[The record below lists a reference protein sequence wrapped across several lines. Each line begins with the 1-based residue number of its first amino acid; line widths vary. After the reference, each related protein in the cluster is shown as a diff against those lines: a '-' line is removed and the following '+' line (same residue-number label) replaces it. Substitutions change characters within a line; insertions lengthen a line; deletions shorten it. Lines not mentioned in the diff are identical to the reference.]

1 VKARN
6 FAESINIKI
15 NQGDCMPYTYLIGW
29 SKLNKFYTE
38 EFSWG
43 KMLFNQDFPII
54 LKKEE

>member
-1 VKARN
+1 MK
-6 FAESINIKI
+6 IKI
-15 NQGDCMPYTYLIGW
+15 NDEKTKDEFLSILE
-29 SKLNKFYTE
+29 KLNKFYTE